1 MIKQYNIILGSGSPR
16 RKELLSG
23 LDLHFRVLVRDGIKE
38 TYPQD
43 LPAKEVACYIAE

>member
-23 LDLHFRVLVRDGIKE
+23 LDLHFRVLVRDGI
-38 TYPQD
+38 
-43 LPAKEVACYIAE
+43 